1 MTIPEN
7 GVFNNI
13 SALNRIDIELAA
25 VSQDVKLEL
34 FPSLPSEYPIRKRV
48 CLSSEWAR
56 SGDDDLLPQ
65 DDEESRV
72 TSARVRYL
80 YSLQQPF
87 EDEIPEYSNNIPVF
101 GPIEKGKSFD
111 VISMLSNSSRDFL
124 VRNNGDRV
132 LVESLRGKYLLICC
146 YFVPIPTES
155 YAAGTCLDLI
165 YTYSQLYRERSD
177 EFEMIMVAKMRSDW
191 VHDDVAFNHFFSAF
205 PCLAVPFWDSY
216 SRDLIC
222 KSLELNEET
231 TWLGTITLI
240 VDPEQIVLKHLHHEF
255 FRHYGSCS
263 FPFTDARL
271 NQLERE
277 AYEMRLRINNYEDH
291 NNNNNTPSLEELFC
305 LNPSDY
311 LRKCDDY
318 DELVSVL
325 DLNKKLV
332 GLYICLDGK
341 FLTTL
346 NFFHKKCIA
355 KGLEF
360 EIVLVYL
367 PFEGDIHWFQN
378 RVKVAL
384 ARDQISWW
392 VLPFDD
398 TVSRKLSRF
407 CHSSLGDRVM
417 ILGPNSSFGDTMG
430 KEVMSHFGIG
440 AYPFTRQSIVDRKLA
455 KLRALTLESVL
466 MVSDE
471 HNYVVNKDGDRVPM
485 DNLLGRNIILYIDY
499 TYLTSICDDLYDEL
513 IDWYP
518 KLKAKDPD
526 FEVVFVAFDE
536 NTTGEIDERL
546 RVMPWLAFP
555 FPSVHSRR
563 VIDKLFLEWEDK
575 YPAFIAFGKDGRLR
589 SRHAEQ
595 HLSLNGIDAFPFND
609 HLCHELSAGFSPV
622 YTSY

>member
-13 SALNRIDIELAA
+13 SALNRIDIDLAA

-56 SGDDDLLPQ
+56 SGDNDLLPR
-65 DDEESRV
+65 DDEEFRV
-72 TSARVRYL
+72 SNARVRYL

-87 EDEIPEYSNNIPVF
+87 EDEIPEYSDNIPVF
-101 GPIEKGKSFD
+101 GPIEK
-111 VISMLSNSSRDFL
+111 
-124 VRNNGDRV
+124 
-132 LVESLRGKYLLICC
+132 
-146 YFVPIPTES
+146 
-155 YAAGTCLDLI
+155 
-165 YTYSQLYRERSD
+165 
-177 EFEMIMVAKMRSDW
+177 
-191 VHDDVAFNHFFSAF
+191 
-205 PCLAVPFWDSY
+205 
-216 SRDLIC
+216 
-222 KSLELNEET
+222 
-231 TWLGTITLI
+231 
-240 VDPEQIVLKHLHHEF
+240 
-255 FRHYGSCS
+255 
-263 FPFTDARL
+263 
-271 NQLERE
+271 
-277 AYEMRLRINNYEDH
+277 
-291 NNNNNTPSLEELFC
+291 
-305 LNPSDY
+305 
-311 LRKCDDY
+311 
-318 DELVSVL
+318 VSVS

-332 GLYICLDGK
+332 GLYICRDAY

-346 NFFHKKCIA
+346 NFFIKKCIA
-355 KGLEF
+355 KGLEL

-471 HNYVVNKDGDRVPM
+471 RNYVDNKYGDRVPM
-485 DNLLGRNIILYIDY
+485 GNLLGRNIILYLDY
-499 TYLTSICDDLYDEL
+499 TYLTSICDDLYVEL

-536 NTTGEIDERL
+536 NTTGEVDERL

-563 VIDKLFLEWEDK
+563 MIDKLFLEWEDK

-609 HLCHELSAGFSPV
+609 HLCHELSVGFSPV
-622 YTSY
+622 YNFY